1 MTTSIIRGLLILTL
15 SAVGAFGL
23 PLSAHAKS
31 GDPAGT
37 ASHGQIQPT
46 KTWLMQMIVQE
57 AGKTDN
63 VTPSVALAVAKI
75 ESGFRPHVVS
85 SAGAIGVMQIM
96 PKTGRDVFRL
106 SRTELFD
113 PAINI
118 RAGVTFL
125 DQLITQ
131 YDGRIDLA
139 LSHYNGG
146 SRVTAGPTPKIIPAT
161 RGYVIKVL
169 AAAQAYEAG
178 WADIPGEQPDAGPLQ
193 VAEQSLPTPKRY
205 AAGGH
210 ATPAKSTDKTAGTT
224 AQTTAHTT
232 AHTTAWQQH
241 LKEADIWVAAAQATL
256 AANPPAYP
264 SMTGRHGSAEKLVM
278 NLWDNRRAFRHWL
291 KANQ

>member
-1 MTTSIIRGLLILTL
+1 MISLFLRGLLIAALLFTGALGWTL
-15 SAVGAFGL
+15 A
-23 PLSAHAKS
+23 AHAAS
-31 GDPAGT
+31 GHAPA
-37 ASHGQIQPT
+37 AMPPSQSPHT
-46 KTWLMQMIVQE
+46 KDSLMRLVVQE
-57 AGKTDN
+57 AGKTAN

-96 PKTGRDVFRL
+96 PKTGRDVFGL

-125 DQLITQ
+125 DQLITR
-131 YDGRIDLA
+131 YGGRIDLA

-146 SRVTAGPTPKIIPAT
+146 SRVTAGPEPKIIPVT

-178 WADIPGEQPDAGPLQ
+178 WAGTISDQ
-193 VAEQSLPTPKRY
+193 
-205 AAGGH
+205 
-210 ATPAKSTDKTAGTT
+210 KSAGTILVAT
-224 AQTTAHTT
+224 SDTSPPATSTLNTRRRRPTDAIP
-232 AHTTAWQQH
+232 AADAEWQQH
-241 LKEADIWVAAAQATL
+241 LKEADFWFAAAQATL
-256 AANPPAYP
+256 AADPPSPPAL
-264 SMTGRHGSAEKLVM
+264 TGGTGPAERLVSS
-278 NLWDNRRAFRHWL
+278 LQGNRTAFRHWL

>member
-178 WADIPGEQPDAGPLQ
+178 WANISGEQPDAGPLQ

-210 ATPAKSTDKTAGTT
+210 ATPAKSTDKTAG
-224 AQTTAHTT
+224 TTAHTT

>member
-1 MTTSIIRGLLILTL
+1 MISLFLRGLLIAALLFTGALGWTL
-15 SAVGAFGL
+15 A
-23 PLSAHAKS
+23 AHAAS
-31 GDPAGT
+31 GHAPA
-37 ASHGQIQPT
+37 AMPPSQSPHT
-46 KTWLMQMIVQE
+46 KDSLMRLVVQE
-57 AGKTDN
+57 AGKTAN

-96 PKTGRDVFRL
+96 PKTGRDVFGL

-125 DQLITQ
+125 DQLITR
-131 YDGRIDLA
+131 YGGRIDLA

-146 SRVTAGPTPKIIPAT
+146 SRVTAGPEPKIIPVT

-178 WADIPGEQPDAGPLQ
+178 WAGTISDQ
-193 VAEQSLPTPKRY
+193 
-205 AAGGH
+205 
-210 ATPAKSTDKTAGTT
+210 KSAGTILVAT
-224 AQTTAHTT
+224 SDTSPPATSTLNTRPRRPTDAIP
-232 AHTTAWQQH
+232 AADAEWQQH
-241 LKEADIWVAAAQATL
+241 LKEADFWFAAAQATL
-256 AANPPAYP
+256 AADPPSPPAL
-264 SMTGRHGSAEKLVM
+264 TGGTGPAERLVSS
-278 NLWDNRRAFRHWL
+278 LQGNRTAFRHWL